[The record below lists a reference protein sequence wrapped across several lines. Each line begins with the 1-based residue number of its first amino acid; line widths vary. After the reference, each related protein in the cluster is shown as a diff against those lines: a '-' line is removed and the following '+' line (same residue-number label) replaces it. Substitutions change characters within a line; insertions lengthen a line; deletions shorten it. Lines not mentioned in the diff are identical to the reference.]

1 MFDDKQISFYKE
13 RLESKMK
20 DLKEQIESL
29 KTVPDFGSD
38 VDHFEEEAEEA
49 EAFSG
54 NLGVSS
60 ALNERLLNIQRALDK
75 IDAGTYGKCE
85 ECGGEIEKEVL
96 DVDPESR
103 LCRECKLKAN

>member
-1 MFDDKQISFYKE
+1 
-13 RLESKMK
+13 MK